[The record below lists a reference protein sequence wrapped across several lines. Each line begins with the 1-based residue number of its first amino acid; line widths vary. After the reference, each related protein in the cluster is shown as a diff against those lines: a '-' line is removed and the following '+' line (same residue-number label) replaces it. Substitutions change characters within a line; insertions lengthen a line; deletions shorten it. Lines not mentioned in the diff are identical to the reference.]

1 MSKNQNVTST
11 ATNSWIRRATAGL
24 VLAAAPA
31 LIAFGAAGAG
41 HADATVDNH
50 GPSMH
55 APAQHRPFP
64 NQHNQPQPGTSI
76 HHHHQNNRH
85 NR

>member
-1 MSKNQNVTST
+1 MSKNQNTST
-11 ATNSWIRRATAGL
+11 ATTSWIRRATAGL

-31 LIAFGAAGAG
+31 LIALGAAGAG
-41 HADATVDNH
+41 HADVTVNNP
-50 GPSMH
+50 GPSMN
-55 APAQHRPFP
+55 APAQHKAFP
-64 NQHNQPQPGTSI
+64 NQDNQPRPGTSI